1 MSTVQKTI
9 RIQERT
15 VKEIEQIAK
24 ESGKEFSSIANELL
38 DEAVRVKRCPGIIFT
53 EGTAGRRARIG
64 GTGIEV
70 WEVIAT
76 FKSVG
81 EDFKR
86 LHRAYHW
93 LTEHQLRS
101 AIGYYRAYPED
112 IDRLIKQN
120 EELNKDSVNKK
131 YPFLVRESN

>member
-15 VKEIEQIAK
+15 VKEIERIAK

-38 DEAVRVKRCPGIIFT
+38 DEAVRVQRCPGIIFT

>member
-24 ESGKEFSSIANELL
+24 ETGKEFSSITNELL
-38 DEAVRVKRCPGIIFT
+38 DEAVRVQRCPGIIFT

-70 WEVIAT
+70 SCKAA
-76 FKSVG
+76 
-81 EDFKR
+81 R
-86 LHRAYHW
+86 
-93 LTEHQLRS
+93 
-101 AIGYYRAYPED
+101 
-112 IDRLIKQN
+112 
-120 EELNKDSVNKK
+120 
-131 YPFLVRESN
+131 